1 MNTTTNMFFY
11 KGTMFPITYKGDNFY
26 GTLKELVDEM
36 IVNELRG
43 GATIPELVSCY
54 KKQLDTI
61 ENELYLIGNQ
71 DNEKKIN
78 KGLEKMSK
86 TLNQTPEEINAMW
99 CSNIIALLKFKAIP
113 NDDMNGYVGVRHS

>member
-11 KGTMFPITYKGDNFY
+11 KGTMFPITYKGDNIY